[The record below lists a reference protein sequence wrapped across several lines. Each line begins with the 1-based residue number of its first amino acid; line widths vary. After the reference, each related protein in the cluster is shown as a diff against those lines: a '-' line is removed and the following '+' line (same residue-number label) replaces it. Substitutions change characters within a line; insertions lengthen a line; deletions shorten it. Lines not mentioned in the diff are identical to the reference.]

1 MDAYL
6 QRILDTLGEHDPIEV
21 LRATPQRLAGLLE
34 AMTPGDLERSY
45 STGKWDARHLF
56 AHLADVE
63 TAVGFRLRLT
73 LGQPGVELPAFDQDV
88 WAERYDR
95 LDPALAVEAF
105 RGLRAWNLSLLTTL
119 TLEDWLAEAYHP
131 ERGFESVD
139 LMVRFL
145 AGHDINHLVQLERIL
160 VP

>member
-1 MDAYL
+1 MNAYM
-6 QRILDTLGEHDPIEV
+6 QRILDRLGEHDPIEV
-21 LRATPQRLAGLLE
+21 LQATPQRLAALLE
-34 AMTPGDLERSY
+34 EMAPSDLETSY
-45 STGKWDARHLF
+45 GVGKWDARHLF

-63 TAVGFRLRLT
+63 LGMGFRLRQT
-73 LGQPGVELPAFDQDV
+73 LAEPGIELPAFDQDA
-88 WAERYDR
+88 WAQRYAR

-119 TLEDWLAEAYHP
+119 TLEDWLAEGYHP

-145 AGHDINHLVQLERIL
+145 AGHDINHLAQLESIL
-160 VP
+160 AL

>member
-1 MDAYL
+1 MDAYM

-21 LRATPQRLAGLLE
+21 LQATPQRLTGLLE
-34 AMTPGDLERSY
+34 TMAPGDLERSY
-45 STGKWDARHLF
+45 APGKWDARHLF

-63 TAVGFRLRLT
+63 LGVGFRLRLT
-73 LGQPGVELPAFDQDV
+73 LGQPGVELPAFDQDA
-88 WAERYDR
+88 WAGRYRR

-105 RGLRAWNLSLLTTL
+105 RGLRAWNLSLLSTL
-119 TLEDWLAEAYHP
+119 TLEDWLAEGYHP

-145 AGHDINHLVQLERIL
+145 AGHDINHLAQLESIVAL
-160 VP
+160 

>member
-1 MDAYL
+1 MNAYM
-6 QRILDTLGEHDPIEV
+6 QRILDALGENDPIEV
-21 LRATPQRLAGLLE
+21 LRVTPQRLAALLE
-34 AMTPGDLERSY
+34 GMAPADLERSY
-45 STGKWDARHLF
+45 APGKWDARHVF

-63 TAVGFRLRLT
+63 LAMGFRLRLV
-73 LGQPGVELPAFDQDV
+73 LGQPGVEVPAFDQDV
-88 WAERYDR
+88 WAKRYQR

-119 TLEDWLAEAYHP
+119 GLDDWLAEGYHP

-145 AGHDINHLVQLERIL
+145 AGHDINHLGQLESIVAL
-160 VP
+160 